1 MLSLEMNAPVDV
13 RSGAIKLVVQGKP
26 LHYAG
31 ARDVGSLLASRGE
44 NSLYVNVRINGEV
57 LDRRDFENVP
67 IQEGDRLDFLY
78 FMGGG
83 LFVQPDRRRN

>member
-1 MLSLEMNAPVDV
+1 MLEFKRNAPAAAAAGV
-13 RSGAIKLVVQGKP
+13 INLVVQGKP
-26 LHYAG
+26 QRYGG
-31 ARDVGSLLASRGE
+31 APDAASLFESRGE
-44 NSLYVNVRINGEV
+44 NLIYVNLRINDEV

-67 IQEGDRLDFLY
+67 IQEGDRTDCLY